1 MLQFASLVPLI
12 ALANTLDWLAVIYQ
26 VIAFATC
33 VYKFANHVFLAHGQS
48 YTGLLGTQL
57 SGAAGCG
64 YWQVSYRSPHFA
76 LQILAGGRA
85 TIGFSCCPVTPR
97 WLRLQVVF

>member
-33 VYKFANHVFLAHGQS
+33 VHKFANHVFSCPWAIVHWFVRDPVVRCCRMWL
-48 YTGLLGTQL
+48 
-57 SGAAGCG
+57 
-64 YWQVSYRSPHFA
+64 
-76 LQILAGGRA
+76 LAGVIPLTTFCTA
-85 TIGFSCCPVTPR
+85 DFSR
-97 WLRLQVVF
+97 WKGNNWILLLPCYT